1 MDTAK
6 EITKVRFAHRFN
18 ESSLADYL
26 RVNIKGFSGKL
37 EVRQFEYGQS
47 NPTFLLSAGGK
58 SYVLRKKPPGKLLP
72 SAHAVDR
79 EYRIIKTLEKTD
91 VPVAEALLLCRD
103 DSIIG
108 TPFYVMEH
116 VEGRIFRDVTA
127 SMAKSPEERSA
138 IFDAMNDTLAKIH
151 LVDWKALGLADYGK
165 PGNYMAR
172 QVSRWKRQ
180 YEASKTDDIEDMDSL
195 IVWLEENIPADD
207 SATVVH
213 GDLRLENLIIHPF
226 EPRVMAV
233 LDWELSTLG
242 HPLSDLAYNC
252 MQYYFPDSGSR
263 LSGYKGL
270 NLSELGIPEE
280 TDYVDDYCRRT
291 GRSGIVD
298 WEFFMA
304 FSMFRIAGI
313 VQGVYRRGL
322 DGIASS
328 DKAQSYGKYVPFFAG
343 VACQIIS
350 KKGRTASLN
359 LPE

>member
-1 MDTAK
+1 MNATN
-6 EITKVRFAHRFN
+6 EITEVRTAHRFDEN
-18 ESSLADYL
+18 ALADYL
-26 RVNIKGFSGKL
+26 RANIKGFSGKL
-37 EVRQFEYGQS
+37 KVGQFQYGQS
-47 NPTFLLSAGGK
+47 NPTFLLSSDGK
-58 SYVLRKKPPGKLLP
+58 TYVLRKKPPGKLLP

-79 EYRIIKTLEKTD
+79 EYRIIKTLREAD
-91 VPVAEALLLCRD
+91 IPVAEALLLCTD

-127 SMAKSPEERSA
+127 SMAKSPKERWT

-151 LVDWKALGLADYGK
+151 LVDWKALGLADFGK

-172 QVSRWKRQ
+172 QVSRWHRQ
-180 YEASKTDDIEDMDSL
+180 YEASKTDDIEDMDYL
-195 IVWLEENIPADD
+195 FEWLEKNLPDDD

-213 GDLRLENLIIHPF
+213 GDLRLENMIIHPS
-226 EPRVMAV
+226 EPRVLAV

-252 MQYYFPDSGSR
+252 IQYYIPVSKGR

-270 NLSELGIPEE
+270 NLSELGIPLE
-280 TDYVDDYCRRT
+280 TDYVDAYCRRT
-291 GRSGIVD
+291 GRSMIAD

-304 FSMFRIAGI
+304 FSIFRLAGI
-313 VQGVYRRGL
+313 VQGVYKRGL

-328 DKAQSYGKYVPFFAG
+328 EIARSYGEYVPFLADVG
-343 VACQIIS
+343 RQIIS
-350 KKGRTASLN
+350 K
-359 LPE
+359 

>member
-1 MDTAK
+1 MKLAK
-6 EITKVRFAHRFN
+6 EITEVRAAHRFD
-18 ESSLADYL
+18 ESALADYL
-26 RVNIKGFSGKL
+26 VANIKGFSGKL
-37 EVRQFEYGQS
+37 KVRQFQYGQS
-47 NPTFLLSAGGK
+47 NPTFLLSSDGK
-58 SYVLRKKPPGKLLP
+58 EYVLRKKPPGKLLP

-79 EYRIIKTLEKTD
+79 EYRIIKALKNTD
-91 VPVAEALLLCRD
+91 VPVAETLLLCRD

-127 SMAKSPEERSA
+127 SKAKSPEERAA

-180 YEASKTDDIEDMDSL
+180 YEASKTDDVEDMDYL
-195 IVWLEENIPADD
+195 IQWLEKNTPADD
-207 SATVVH
+207 SATIVH
-213 GDLRLENLIIHPF
+213 GDLRLENLIIHPS
-226 EPRVMAV
+226 EPLVVAV

-252 MQYYFPDSGSR
+252 MQYYIPVSEDR

-270 NLSELGIPEE
+270 DLNGLGIPEE
-280 TDYVDDYCRRT
+280 TDYVDAYCRRT
-291 GRSGIVD
+291 GRSGIAD

-304 FSMFRIAGI
+304 FSMFRLAGI
-313 VQGVYRRGL
+313 VQGVYKRGL

-328 DKAQSYGKYVPFFAG
+328 EKAKSYGKYAPFLAE
-343 VACQIIS
+343 VARRIIS
-350 KKGRTASLN
+350 KKGRAS
-359 LPE
+359 

>member
-1 MDTAK
+1 MNATK
-6 EITKVRFAHRFN
+6 EITEVRPAHRFD
-18 ESSLADYL
+18 ESALSDYL
-26 RVNIKGFSGKL
+26 RANIKGFSGKL
-37 EVRQFEYGQS
+37 KVGQFQYGQS
-47 NPTFLLSAGGK
+47 NPTFLLSSDGK
-58 SYVLRKKPPGKLLP
+58 TYVLRKKPPGKLLP

-79 EYRIIKTLEKTD
+79 EYRIIKTLREAD
-91 VPVAEALLLCRD
+91 IPVAEAFLLCTD

-127 SMAKSPEERSA
+127 SMAKSPEERET

-151 LVDWKALGLADYGK
+151 LVDWKALGLADFGK

-172 QVSRWKRQ
+172 QVSRWHRQ
-180 YEASKTDDIEDMDSL
+180 YEASKTDDIEDMDYL
-195 IVWLEENIPADD
+195 FEWLEKNLPDDD

-213 GDLRLENLIIHPF
+213 GDLRLENLIIHPS

-252 MQYYFPDSGSR
+252 IQYYIPVSESR

-270 NLSELGIPEE
+270 NLSELGIPLE
-280 TDYVDDYCRRT
+280 TDYVDAYCRRT
-291 GRSGIVD
+291 GRGRIAD
-298 WEFFMA
+298 WKFFMA
-304 FSMFRIAGI
+304 FSIFRLAGI
-313 VQGVYRRGL
+313 VQGVYKRGL

-328 DKAQSYGKYVPFFAG
+328 EIARSYGEYVPFFAD
-343 VACQIIS
+343 VARQIIS
-350 KKGRTASLN
+350 KKGRPS
-359 LPE
+359 

>member
-1 MDTAK
+1 MKTAK
-6 EITKVRFAHRFN
+6 EISEVRPAHRFD
-18 ESSLADYL
+18 ESALNDYL
-26 RVNIKGFSGKL
+26 RANIKGFSGKL
-37 EVRQFEYGQS
+37 KVRQFEFGQS

-79 EYRIIKTLEKTD
+79 EYRIIKTLKKTD

-116 VEGRIFRDVTA
+116 VEGRIFRDVKA
-127 SMAKSPEERSA
+127 SMATSPEERAA

-151 LVDWKALGLADYGK
+151 LVDWNALGLADFGK

-180 YEASKTDDIEDMDSL
+180 YEASKTDDIRDMDYL
-195 IVWLEENIPADD
+195 IEWLEKNIPADD
-207 SATVVH
+207 GATVVH
-213 GDLRLENLIIHPF
+213 GDLRLENLIIHPS
-226 EPRVMAV
+226 EPRVLAV

-252 MQYYFPDSGSR
+252 IQYYIPVSESR

-270 NLSELGIPEE
+270 NLSELGIPLE
-280 TDYVDDYCRRT
+280 TDYVDAYCRRT

-298 WEFFMA
+298 WEFFLA
-304 FSMFRIAGI
+304 FSMFRLAGI
-313 VQGVYRRGL
+313 VQGVYKRGL

-328 DKAQSYGKYVPFFAG
+328 EIARSYGEYVPFLADAG
-343 VACQIIS
+343 RQIIS
-350 KKGRTASLN
+350 KKGRAS
-359 LPE
+359 